1 MMLGLLF
8 GAFVVLL
15 IIGMPVAYAMAV
27 SVVACLIVDPA
38 LPGIVLSQKMFT
50 SMDSF
55 SLMAVPFFMLAGTL
69 MEKSGITKILV
80 NWAKSLVGHT
90 TGGIGDAAIV
100 SGVVMAGVSGSA
112 NADTSALASMLVP
125 MMREEKYDDGYADHS
140 AKHHDGFILWC
151 YKHTD
156 Q

>member
-15 IIGMPVAYAMAV
+15 VIGMPVAYAMAV
-27 SVVACLIVDPA
+27 SVVTCLIVDPA

-69 MEKSGITKILV
+69 NGEKRNHEDPRQLGKKPGRT
-80 NWAKSLVGHT
+80 
-90 TGGIGDAAIV
+90 
-100 SGVVMAGVSGSA
+100 
-112 NADTSALASMLVP
+112 
-125 MMREEKYDDGYADHS
+125 
-140 AKHHDGFILWC
+140 HDRRYW
-151 YKHTD
+151 
-156 Q
+156 

>member
-50 SMDSF
+50 SM
-55 SLMAVPFFMLAGTL
+55 
-69 MEKSGITKILV
+69 
-80 NWAKSLVGHT
+80 
-90 TGGIGDAAIV
+90 
-100 SGVVMAGVSGSA
+100 
-112 NADTSALASMLVP
+112 
-125 MMREEKYDDGYADHS
+125 
-140 AKHHDGFILWC
+140 
-151 YKHTD
+151 
-156 Q
+156 